1 MINTAIIGFGLS
13 GKVFHAPFVKNHEN
27 FTLKT
32 IVTTKPELPAPY
44 HDIPISRDFRDVLD
58 DPSIDLVVIST
69 PNEFHKEQTIQTLQ
83 AGKHVV
89 LEKPIT
95 PTFKDAEEIIK
106 VAGECRRLLFPY
118 QNRRWDGDFLTVKK
132 ILEQNLLGDILEFE
146 SHFDRY
152 NPEVGRA
159 SWRYTKKMAG
169 GTLFDLGVHLIDQ
182 SISLFGKP
190 DAVFCRLF
198 NQRENSIVDD
208 SFDLKLIYPRKNV
221 TIKAGVFVREKGPRF
236 TIHGR
241 KGSFVKYGLDPQEK
255 ALVEGKMPGGELWG
269 VEGKEDWGTIHTEM
283 NGKVVRKPFETLAGN
298 YMGFYANVAEVIEKG
313 AEMAVKPSEAA
324 LNIRIIENAIQSNE
338 NQSVMP
344 L

>member
-13 GKVFHAPFVKNHEN
+13 GKVFHAPFVRTHED
-27 FTLKT
+27 FVLKT

-44 HDIPISRDFRDVLD
+44 HDIPISKDFRDVLD

-69 PNEFHKEQTIQTLQ
+69 PNEFHKEQAIKALQ
-83 AGKHVV
+83 AGKHVI

-95 PTFKDAEEIIK
+95 PTPEDAEEIIK
-106 VAGECRRLLFPY
+106 VAANSNRYLFPY
-118 QNRRWDGDFLTVKK
+118 QNRRWDGDFLTVKM
-132 ILEQNLLGDILEFE
+132 ILEQNLLGEILEYE

-182 SISLFGKP
+182 AISLFGKP
-190 DAVFCRLF
+190 DAVYCRLF
-198 NQRENSIVDD
+198 NQRENSMVDD
-208 SFDLKLIYPRKNV
+208 SFDLKLIYPIKNV

-236 TIHGR
+236 AIHGR
-241 KGSFVKYGLDPQEK
+241 KGSYVKYGLDPQEK
-255 ALVEGKMPGGELWG
+255 ALVEGKLPGGDSWG
-269 VEGKEDWGTIHTEM
+269 AEGKEDWGLIHTEI
-283 NGKVVRKPFETLAGN
+283 NGNVVRKPFETLAGN
-298 YMGFYANVAEVIEKG
+298 YMGFYDNVAEVIEKG
-313 AEMAVKPSEAA
+313 AEMAVTPSEAA
-324 LNIRIIENAIQSNE
+324 LNIRIIGKAIQSHE
-338 NQSVMP
+338 NNSVMP